1 MALRNDKGN
10 YLKIT
15 SVDIIGSIVSIRG
28 DVYESEDV
36 RRGGLT
42 EFQAAKM
49 VTECFERN
57 DSYVTTGKVLRDE
70 LITMGYGML
79 KAGEYADWI
88 DC

>member
-15 SVDIIGSIVSIRG
+15 SVDIIGSIVSVKG
-28 DVYESEDV
+28 DVYESEAV

-42 EFQAAKM
+42 DFQAAKM
-49 VTECFERN
+49 VNECYDRN
-57 DSYVTTGKVLRDE
+57 DSYATTGKALRDE

>member
-1 MALRNDKGN
+1 MALKNEKGN
-10 YLKIT
+10 YLKIST
-15 SVDIIGSIVSIRG
+15 VDIIGSIVSIRG

-57 DSYVTTGKVLRDE
+57 DSYVTTGKTLRDE
-70 LITMGYGML
+70 MITMGYVML
-79 KAGEYADWI
+79 KTGEYKDWQ